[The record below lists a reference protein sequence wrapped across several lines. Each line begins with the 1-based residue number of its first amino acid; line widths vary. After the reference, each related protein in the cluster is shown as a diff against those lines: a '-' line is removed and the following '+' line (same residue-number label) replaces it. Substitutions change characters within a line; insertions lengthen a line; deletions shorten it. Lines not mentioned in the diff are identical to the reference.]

1 MSAKQLRQKGQ
12 RKNRIMVKAM
22 YDPRKK
28 DEIELDI
35 GKILKALLRCR
46 LWILVSAAVGTAAAF
61 LLALLI
67 TPRYSSTVT
76 FYVKNDSRPD
86 VGGSISSADI
96 AASKELVD
104 SCLVILQAEETLDAV
119 IYTAQ
124 VNKTHEQV
132 RRMIHATAVNS
143 TEFFSVEVTGTD
155 PREAE
160 AIANAI
166 GYILPMRVVGIMEDS
181 SVRIVDAA
189 LMPFDPSEPG
199 YAAITVGGFGAG
211 LCLSLLATV
220 IYGVVDKTVRSP
232 RDVER
237 TCNLPILVQV
247 RQGDGQ
253 ASRSI
258 RALTS
263 RLCLTFPE
271 GSHILAITGTG
282 KGEGRSAIA
291 RNLACCL
298 RRRGARVLLVDCDL
312 LRSRM
317 AQRLDLQPSPGLA
330 EFLLGEVPLKQ
341 IFRACR
347 PAGCASPFPV
357 VPAGKKLTE
366 RGDLLVSRRMHSALQ
381 AFRSCSMYVILD
393 LPPLTEL
400 SEGAELAREAD
411 GVLLTVCQDKSNT
424 DALGDCTAQLE
435 YAGANVLGIV
445 YTRCGAEEK

>member
-1 MSAKQLRQKGQ
+1 MP
-12 RKNRIMVKAM
+12 KNEILVKAM
-22 YDPRKK
+22 YDTRKN

-35 GKILKALLRCR
+35 GKILKAIVRCR

-76 FYVKNDSRPD
+76 FYVKNDSKPD

-124 VNKTHEQV
+124 VNKTHEQI
-132 RRMIHATAVNS
+132 RRMLHASAVNS

-199 YAAITVGGFGAG
+199 YGTITAAGFAAG

-220 IYGVVDKTVRSP
+220 VYAVIDKTIRSP

-237 TCNLPILVQV
+237 TCGLPILVQV
-247 RQGDGQ
+247 KQGD
-253 ASRSI
+253 SPSSPSI

-263 RLCLTFPE
+263 RICLSFPE
-271 GSHILAITGTG
+271 GNHILAVTGTG
-282 KGEGRSAIA
+282 KGEGRSTIA

-298 RRRGARVLLVDCDL
+298 RRRGERVLLVDCDV
-312 LRSRM
+312 LRSRL
-317 AQRLDLQPSPGLA
+317 AQRLELQPSPGLA
-330 EFLLGEVPLKQ
+330 EFLTGEVPLKR

-347 PAGCASPFPV
+347 PSGCGSSFPV
-357 VPAGKKLTE
+357 VPAGKKLPE
-366 RGDLLVSRRMHSALQ
+366 RGDLLVSKRMQAALK
-381 AFRSCSMYVILD
+381 AFRSCSVYVILD
-393 LPPLTEL
+393 MPSLKEL
-400 SEGAELAREAD
+400 SEAAELAREAD
-411 GVLLTVCQDKSNT
+411 GVLLTVCQDRSNT
-424 DALGDCTAQLE
+424 DALRECAAQLE
-435 YAGANVLGIV
+435 FAGANVLGIV
-445 YTRCGAEEK
+445 YSRCDGRQK